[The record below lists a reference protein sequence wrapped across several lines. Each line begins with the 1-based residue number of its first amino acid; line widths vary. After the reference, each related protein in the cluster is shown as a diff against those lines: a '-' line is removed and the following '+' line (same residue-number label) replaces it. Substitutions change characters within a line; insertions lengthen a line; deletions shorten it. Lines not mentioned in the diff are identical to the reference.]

1 MKWIKCSFIHQT
13 KMWPF
18 NHLRKK
24 NFHLLPKVPHL
35 PSLSALRRRGDP
47 IPLRSALPG
56 RSHPSPLYGIGTIPP
71 LSAMRCRG
79 ETILL
84 RFAVS
89 GWDYPF
95 PLYGVRT
102 IPSLSAMRR
111 RGETILLRFA
121 VSGRSHPSPL
131 YGAGSIPS
139 LSALWCRGDPIPLR
153 CALPGRSHSSSL
165 YHDNEID
172 GGQKMC
178 GLCAKSYKRNA
189 IERQGIYQLLIS
201 IICNDMIMKW
211 IKRSFIHQTKM
222 WPFNHLRKKNFHL
235 LPKVP
240 HLPSLSALRCRG
252 DPIPLRSALPR
263 RSHPSPLYGIGTI
276 PLLSAMRCRG

>member
-1 MKWIKCSFIHQT
+1 MCGFCAKSYKRTSKERQGIYQLLISIICNDMIMKWIKCSFIHQT

-35 PSLSALRRRGDP
+35 ASLSALRCRGDP

-56 RSHPSPLYGIGTIPP
+56 WSHPSPLYGIGTIPP

-89 GWDYPF
+89 GWDYPS
-95 PLYGVRT
+95 PLYGVGT
-102 IPSLSAMRR
+102 IPSLSAMRS
-111 RGETILLRFA
+111 RGETILLRFT

-153 CALPGRSHSSSL
+153 SALPGRSHSSSL

-172 GGQKMC
+172 GECKFFLDSVQNRIKELLKNGR
-178 GLCAKSYKRNA
+178 GYISY
-189 IERQGIYQLLIS
+189 
-201 IICNDMIMKW
+201 
-211 IKRSFIHQTKM
+211 
-222 WPFNHLRKKNFHL
+222 
-235 LPKVP
+235 
-240 HLPSLSALRCRG
+240 
-252 DPIPLRSALPR
+252 
-263 RSHPSPLYGIGTI
+263 
-276 PLLSAMRCRG
+276 